1 MRTKLHGKKKVV
13 KEYQQ
18 EDEAR
23 KSIKKIGIFST
34 FAMVLLLVVGFVL
47 QISPAYAAITATYL
61 PDEFT
66 SKLNENEAVAI
77 FGKRDVNEGDHMV
90 TVPASFSGE
99 YNDAS
104 GQGNLEDIYC
114 LERYKG
120 FAGNA
125 TYLKG
130 NTVAE
135 ANYPGLVYI
144 LDNNGIFRNIY
155 KNNIENIC
163 MWGCLGK
170 ITESAFIHYMTQVT
184 IWWYIDIQNGY
195 APSDIDNSSNDT
207 NTLVGNTP
215 AGTDESGYYDD
226 GEYNFLNNLSA
237 NDKALIRASEYWPT
251 IRNMLNEAL
260 SYTVDTSSNDISIND
275 SNITYQASENA
286 LLTNEI
292 SVNSSKNSFS
302 SYTVTV
308 PDGSGIK
315 VLNSSMI
322 ETTEFTSQESFR
334 LLIPIDLIKDNKLS
348 VQVTVTG
355 TFKQKNAYVY
365 NPKDNSNLQR
375 TVLGIVT
382 EDTASAE
389 LSLKYEEDFGQA
401 KIRKIDAKTGE
412 NLAGATL
419 VVNDSLGNQ
428 VATFETT
435 GEDILLTLPLGEYTV
450 TETKAPEGYTVEN
463 NSKSFT
469 VGKDTLVEVVLENVK
484 PIDVPNTASDQ
495 AYIYGIGIS
504 IVIVGIILI
513 VVATRS
519 KNAKRSKK

>member
-1 MRTKLHGKKKVV
+1 MRTKLQGKKKVV
-13 KEYQQ
+13 KNYQQ
-18 EDEAR
+18 DDEAR

-34 FAMVLLLVVGFVL
+34 FAMVLLLVVGFIL

-66 SKLNENEAVAI
+66 SQLGNNESVAI
-77 FGKRDVNEGDHMV
+77 FGKWDVTEGDHMV
-90 TVPASFSGE
+90 TVPATFTGQYTGTSGT
-99 YNDAS
+99 
-104 GQGNLEDIYC
+104 GTLEDIYC
-114 LERYKG
+114 LERHLG
-120 FAGNA
+120 IAGDA
-125 TYLKG
+125 TYVKG

-135 ANYPGLVYI
+135 ANYPGIVYI
-144 LDNNGIFRNIY
+144 LDNNGVFRDLY
-155 KNNIENIC
+155 DSDIENLH
-163 MWGCLGK
+163 G
-170 ITESAFIHYMTQVT
+170 TAVSESAFIHYMTQIT

-195 APSDIDNSSNDT
+195 APSDLDNGGNGT

-215 AGTDESGYYDD
+215 AGTDESGYYDE

-237 NDKALIRASEYWPT
+237 NDKALIRASEYWTT
-251 IRNMLNEAL
+251 IRNILNGAL
-260 SYTVDTSSNDISIND
+260 NYTVESGSNDISINRD
-275 SNITYQASENA
+275 NITYQASENA

-292 SVNSSKNSFS
+292 SVNSSKSSFS
-302 SYTVTV
+302 SYRVTV
-308 PDGSGIK
+308 PDSRIK
-315 VLNSSMI
+315 VLNSSMV

-334 LLIPIDLIKDNKLS
+334 LLIPTDLIEDNKLS
-348 VQVTVTG
+348 IQVTVTG
-355 TFKQKNAYVY
+355 TFKQKNAYIY
-365 NPKDNSNLQR
+365 NPRDNSNLQR

-389 LSLKYEEDFGQA
+389 LPLEYEVEVSQA
-401 KIRKIDAKTGE
+401 RIRKIDAETGE

-419 VVNDSLGNQ
+419 VINDSLGNQ

-469 VGKDTLVEVVLENVK
+469 VEKDTLVEVVLENVK
-484 PIDVPNTASDQ
+484 PIDVPDTSLDQ

>member
-1 MRTKLHGKKKVV
+1 MRTKLQGKKKVV

-23 KSIKKIGIFST
+23 KSIKKIAIFST

-47 QISPAYAAITATYL
+47 QISPAYAAITNTSL
-61 PDEFT
+61 PEEFT
-66 SKLNENEAVAI
+66 SKLGDNESVAL
-77 FGKRDVNEGDHMV
+77 FGKWDPSEGDHMV
-90 TVPASFSGE
+90 SVPATFTGE
-99 YNDAS
+99 YTGSS
-104 GQGNLEDIYC
+104 GTVTLEDIYC
-114 LERYKG
+114 LERHLG
-120 FAGNA
+120 ISGDA
-125 TYLKG
+125 TYVKG

-135 ANYPGLVYI
+135 ANYPGIVYI
-144 LDNNGIFRNIY
+144 LDNNGVFRDLYSSGI
-155 KNNIENIC
+155 KNLHGTAVSEA
-163 MWGCLGK
+163 
-170 ITESAFIHYMTQVT
+170 AFIHYMTQVT

-195 APSDIDNSSNDT
+195 APKDIDNGGNGT

-226 GEYNFLNNLSA
+226 GEYNFLNNLSV

-260 SYTVDTSSNDISIND
+260 NYIVESGSNDISINGD
-275 SNITYQASENA
+275 NITYQASENS
-286 LLTNEI
+286 LLTSAI
-292 SVNSSKNSFS
+292 SVNSSKSSFS
-302 SYTVTV
+302 SYKVTV
-308 PDGSGIK
+308 SDSRIK
-315 VLNSSMI
+315 VLNSNMV

-334 LLIPIDLIKDNKLS
+334 LSIPTDLIEDNKLS

-382 EDTASAE
+382 EDTASKE
-389 LSLKYEEDFGQA
+389 LPLEYEVEVGQA
-401 KIRKIDAKTGE
+401 RIRKIDAETGE

-419 VVNDSLGNQ
+419 VINDSLGNQ

-435 GEDILLTLPLGEYTV
+435 GEDMLLTLPIGEYTV

-469 VGKDTLVEVVLENVK
+469 VGKDTLVEVVL
-484 PIDVPNTASDQ
+484 
-495 AYIYGIGIS
+495 
-504 IVIVGIILI
+504 
-513 VVATRS
+513 
-519 KNAKRSKK
+519 

>member
-1 MRTKLHGKKKVV
+1 MRTKLQGKKKVV

-47 QISPAYAAITATYL
+47 QISPAYAAITNTSL
-61 PDEFT
+61 PEEFT
-66 SKLNENEAVAI
+66 SKLGDNESVAL
-77 FGKRDVNEGDHMV
+77 FGKWDPSEGDHMV
-90 TVPASFSGE
+90 SVPATFTGE
-99 YNDAS
+99 YTGSS
-104 GQGNLEDIYC
+104 GTVTLEDIYC
-114 LERYKG
+114 LERHLG
-120 FAGNA
+120 ISGDA
-125 TYLKG
+125 TYVKG

-135 ANYPGLVYI
+135 ANYPGIVYI
-144 LDNNGIFRNIY
+144 LDNNGVFRDLYSSSI
-155 KNNIENIC
+155 KNLHGTAVSEA
-163 MWGCLGK
+163 
-170 ITESAFIHYMTQVT
+170 AFIHYMTQVT

-195 APSDIDNSSNDT
+195 APKDIDNGGNGT

-226 GEYNFLNNLSA
+226 GEYNFLNNLSV

-260 SYTVDTSSNDISIND
+260 NYIVESGSNDISINGD
-275 SNITYQASENA
+275 NITYQASENS
-286 LLTNEI
+286 LLTSAI
-292 SVNSSKNSFS
+292 SVNSSKSSFS
-302 SYTVTV
+302 SYKVTV
-308 PDGSGIK
+308 SDSRIK
-315 VLNSSMI
+315 VLNSNMV

-334 LLIPIDLIKDNKLS
+334 LSIPTDLIEDNKLS

-365 NPKDNSNLQR
+365 NPKDNLNLQR

-389 LSLKYEEDFGQA
+389 LPLEYEVEVGQA
-401 KIRKIDAKTGE
+401 RIRKIDAETGE

-419 VVNDSLGNQ
+419 VINDSLGNQ

-435 GEDILLTLPLGEYTV
+435 GEDMLLTLPIGEYTV